1 MNELTGLIGAFLVA
15 FGGLLYYTY
24 DNLEYKGYPRVS
36 SCTGE
41 CYEEYVKTHGTVVE
55 QLAKQTAA
63 NQADP
68 FSSIRGLWAGC
79 AACHGQD
86 GQGIGAFPRLAGQ
99 SADYISERLY
109 AYKNKEQ
116 IGQMSSTMWAQAGML
131 SENDI
136 NTLSEFIEVELND

>member
-1 MNELTGLIGAFLVA
+1 M
-15 FGGLLYYTY
+15 
-24 DNLEYKGYPRVS
+24 
-36 SCTGE
+36 
-41 CYEEYVKTHGTVVE
+41 E

-116 IGQMSSTMWAQAGML
+116 IGPMSSTMWAQAGML

>member
-15 FGGLLYYTY
+15 FSGLLYYTY
-24 DNLEYKGYPRVS
+24 DNLEYKGYPRIHG
-36 SCTGE
+36 CTGE

-116 IGQMSSTMWAQAGML
+116 IGPMSSTMWAQAGML

>member
-24 DNLEYKGYPRVS
+24 DNLEYKGYPRIS

-109 AYKNKEQ
+109 AYKNREQ
-116 IGQMSSTMWAQAGML
+116 IGPMSSTMWGQASML
-131 SENDI
+131 SESDI

>member
-24 DNLEYKGYPRVS
+24 DNLDYKGYPRVS

-116 IGQMSSTMWAQAGML
+116 IGPMSSTMWAQAGML